1 MAIGRRD
8 YRLGRR
14 RANAMANDARPG
26 SDAAQAASDDD
37 LIVRLYR
44 EENPRL
50 VRYFYRNSV
59 TRAEA
64 DELAQETFLRF
75 VRSGAAKMLN
85 SPQHYLRRIATNLLR
100 DWVDRS
106 STRVARSKSP
116 LSDAE
121 EIPGDSD
128 QHRAL
133 AAREDLAFCE
143 KLLLDLEPLD
153 REIFLLN
160 RVDGYSFRDIGKRMG
175 LSEWAVKRNM
185 LKTLSHL
192 MSRME
197 NR

>member
-1 MAIGRRD
+1 
-8 YRLGRR
+8 
-14 RANAMANDARPG
+14 MANGDHVPHH
-26 SDAAQAASDDD
+26 SSSNHSYDDGTCTAD
-37 LIVRLYR
+37 DEVVIRLYK
-44 EENPRL
+44 EESARL

-75 VRSGAAKMLN
+75 VRSGAAKMLT
-85 SPQHYLRRIATNLLR
+85 SPQGYLRRIATNLLR

-106 STRVARSKSP
+106 STRVAKLKSP
-116 LSDAE
+116 LSDAA

-128 QHRAL
+128 QHRAM

-143 KLLLDLEPLD
+143 KLLLDLAPLD

-160 RVDGYSFRDIGKRMG
+160 RVDGYGFRDIGKHVG
-175 LSEWAVKRNM
+175 LSEWAVKRKM
-185 LKTLSHL
+185 LKTLDHL
-192 MSRME
+192 MTRME

>member
-1 MAIGRRD
+1 MASGD
-8 YRLGRR
+8 HVSQNSSSTNSY
-14 RANAMANDARPG
+14 
-26 SDAAQAASDDD
+26 DDGTCTAD
-37 LIVRLYR
+37 DEVVVRLYR
-44 EENPRL
+44 EESARL

-75 VRSGAAKMLN
+75 VRSGAAKMLT

-121 EIPGDSD
+121 EIPGDLD
-128 QHRAL
+128 QHRTL

-185 LKTLSHL
+185 LKTLGHL
-192 MSRME
+192 MTRME

>member
-1 MAIGRRD
+1 
-8 YRLGRR
+8 
-14 RANAMANDARPG
+14 MANDAHTG
-26 SDAAQAASDDD
+26 SDAAHTADDDD
-37 LIVRLYR
+37 LIVRLYQ

-75 VRSGAAKMLN
+75 VRSGAAKMLT

-106 STRVARSKSP
+106 STRVAKLKSP
-116 LSDAE
+116 LSDAAE
-121 EIPGDSD
+121 LPGDSD

-143 KLLLDLEPLD
+143 KLLLELEPFD

-185 LKTLSHL
+185 LKTLGHL
-192 MSRME
+192 MAKMDDR
-197 NR
+197 